1 MVSREEILHLA
12 RLAKLELSPAE
23 EERLAAQLGRILDYV
38 AQLREVDEK
47 ADELTHV
54 AIAEAPPRGDEPR
67 PGLPRD
73 EVLALAPK
81 TDGETIQVPAVIDEG
96 GGA

>member
-12 RLAKLELSPAE
+12 RLAKLELSPVE
-23 EERLAAQLGRILDYV
+23 EERLTAQLGRILDYV

-54 AIAEAPPRGDEPR
+54 AVVAAPARGDEPR
-67 PGLPRD
+67 PGLPRG

-81 TDGETIQVPAVIDEG
+81 SDGETLHVPAVIEETD
-96 GGA
+96 A

>member
-1 MVSREEILHLA
+1 MVSRDEILHLA
-12 RLAKLELSPAE
+12 RLAKLELAPAE
-23 EERLAAQLGRILDYV
+23 EERLVAQLGRILDYV

-54 AIAEAPPRGDEPR
+54 AVVEAAPRGDDPR
-67 PGLPRD
+67 PGLPRA

-81 TDGETIQVPAVIDEG
+81 SDGETVHVPAVIDGEG
-96 GGA
+96 SA

>member
-1 MVSREEILHLA
+1 MVTREEILHLA
-12 RLAKLELSPAE
+12 RLAKLELSPVE

-38 AQLREVDEK
+38 VQLREVDEQ

-54 AIAEAPPRGDEPR
+54 AVVEAPPRGDEPR
-67 PGLPRD
+67 PGLPRG

-81 TDGETIQVPAVIDEG
+81 SDGETICVPAVIDG
-96 GGA
+96 AGGA